1 MPTALI
7 TGATSGLGRV
17 LADRLKDT
25 HELILIGRNHAV
37 LEELAKS
44 YGARIFSL
52 DVRDAGALEKGRET
66 LEAEGIR
73 IDDLINCAGVGYFG
87 PLGELSIDAIDAMID
102 INLKGPIY
110 MARLFGDLIDGR
122 LINIISTAGLVG
134 KTHES
139 VYCASKFGLRGF
151 SEALQHE
158 DHPFSVHAVFMGGMR
173 TAFWEHSDHIE
184 DKSRLRDPAV
194 VADYILS
201 HLHQNEIIV
210 P

>member
-17 LADRLKDT
+17 LADRLKASHD
-25 HELILIGRNHAV
+25 LILIGRNSRA
-37 LEELAKS
+37 LEELEES
-44 YGARIFSL
+44 HGARTFSL
-52 DVRDAGALEKGRET
+52 DVRDGTSLQKVKQALEK
-66 LEAEGIR
+66 EGIR

-87 PLGELSIDAIDAMID
+87 PLSELSLDAIDAMID

-110 MARLFGDLIDGR
+110 MARIFEELIDGR

-134 KTHES
+134 KRNES

-151 SEALQHE
+151 SEALHHE

-173 TAFWEHSDHIE
+173 TAFWEQTDHIK
-184 DKSRLRDPAV
+184 DKSRLRAPED